1 MAKKQHDE
9 STPDSPAAS
18 VAPVVEQAVRFRFS
32 QYCYSPLAEGA
43 NGEVR
48 TLPAD
53 VAAALARMSVGN
65 VIVEERQG

>member
-9 STPDSPAAS
+9 TTIEPQAVSIM
-18 VAPVVEQAVRFRFS
+18 ERAVRFRFS
-32 QYCYSPLAEGA
+32 QHCYSLLAQGA

-53 VAAALARMSVGN
+53 VAEALARMSVGTI
-65 VIVEERQG
+65 VIEER